1 MSMNPTMMLLEEMV
15 IFVKVV
21 ESGSFSE
28 AARQLGIS
36 PSAAS
41 RGVSRLEKGLSVQ
54 LLQRTTRKLR
64 LNDCGEEIYKCCRS
78 MVSSA
83 RTVLGMSAKFTQEPE
98 GAVRI
103 SAPKAVGR
111 FIIHPLIPEFLQ
123 LYPKVDVQ
131 LVLGDR
137 NCDLIDGN
145 LDLAVHVTD
154 HPPPGLVGRC
164 LLPIRQI
171 LCASP
176 DYLVEHGVPRHP
188 QDLERHSCIGEAEQF
203 QGGRWQFKKGEEV
216 VKVQV
221 PNRYSVNH
229 SEGRLDAVLQHVGLT
244 CLPVFTARE
253 ALARGHVIQLLP
265 EWEFSGMGNQGSAWL
280 LYQQTHY
287 LPLKVR
293 VMIDFLVERVRSDT
307 SLPGI
312 ERAMHTRIDPDV
324 PNRDP
329 PDGARRVH

>member
-36 PSAAS
+36 PSAVS

-83 RTVLGMSAKFTQEPE
+83 KTVLGMSAKYTQEPE

-103 SAPKAVGR
+103 SATKAVGR

-137 NCDLIDGN
+137 NGDLIDGN

-171 LCASP
+171 ICASP
-176 DYLVEHGVPRHP
+176 DYLVEHGIPRHP
-188 QDLERHSCIGEAEQF
+188 QDLERHSCIGEGEQF
-203 QGGRWQFKKGEEV
+203 QGGRWQFKKGLEML
-216 VKVQV
+216 KVQV
-221 PNRYSVNH
+221 PSRYSVNH
-229 SEGRLDAVLQHVGLT
+229 SEGRLDAVLRHVGIT
-244 CLPVFTARE
+244 CLPVFTVRE
-253 ALARGHVIQLLP
+253 ELVHRRVVRLLP
-265 EWEFSGMGNQGSAWL
+265 DWEFSSVNNPGNAWL

-287 LPLKVR
+287 LPPKVR
-293 VMIDFLVERVRSDT
+293 AMIDFLVERVRNDA
-307 SLPGI
+307 SLLSIDHKLPP
-312 ERAMHTRIDPDV
+312 RIDPDV
-324 PNRDP
+324 APGGP
-329 PDGARRVH
+329 GRVH